1 MWEHGG
7 DLERS
12 HQPEPRDPRRRQR
25 RDVTPLV
32 HDTSPGRI
40 HEFGQ
45 EIEAGGLAGAVRAD
59 QRVNRAAGNAQ
70 VDAVDRNEPGKFL
83 GEILGLED
91 EIVAHEAPALLVDRS
106 VSTFATRSAKRPAS
120 VANRKIKKWARQYR
134 CAPKAPDGTPSPLGC
149 ARSCALPEAFP
160 HSYV

>member
-1 MWEHGG
+1 M
-7 DLERS
+7 
-12 HQPEPRDPRRRQR
+12 
-25 RDVTPLV
+25 
-32 HDTSPGRI
+32 
-40 HEFGQ
+40 HELGQ

-106 VSTFATRSAKRPAS
+106 VSTFATRSAKRPACGGEPQDQKMGKAVS
-120 VANRKIKKWARQYR
+120 ARRRPRTARQ
-134 CAPKAPDGTPSPLGC
+134 
-149 ARSCALPEAFP
+149 ARSAARVPAPFLKLSPIP
-160 HSYV
+160 M